1 MSESQLRE
9 LAHQL
14 NMQIGELLIQSIQ
27 MNGMHAAVGSTILG
41 LTDALAKTI
50 ATVADEEERAE
61 TLRRVHMT
69 LNQATDHFAGIMA
82 DLDRVEQI
90 MKGPHS

>member
-27 MNGMHAAVGSTILG
+27 MNGMPAAVGSTILG

-50 ATVADEEERAE
+50 GTIADEEERAE
-61 TLRRVHMT
+61 TLRRVHVT
-69 LNQATDHFAGIMA
+69 LNQATSHFAGIMA